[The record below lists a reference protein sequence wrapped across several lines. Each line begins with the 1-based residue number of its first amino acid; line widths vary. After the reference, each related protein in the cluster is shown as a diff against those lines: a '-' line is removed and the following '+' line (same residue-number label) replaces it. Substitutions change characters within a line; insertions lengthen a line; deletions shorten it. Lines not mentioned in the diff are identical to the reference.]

1 MKSSSLLVQPWKT
14 RREWEVI
21 TDTYF
26 HCCVLMSTTL
36 SFQVDCSREFLLW
49 LFFFLSNTVELK
61 HVKVHP
67 MSSPRSWVAWQ
78 KSVTG
83 CQLLSWTSAFALW
96 CSIIHVMNAWQQLM
110 NNHRFQ
116 LTDCEESGEQ
126 PQEETG
132 PGAAAWAQSPIVV
145 VYKQTNWLL
154 IFGNRK

>member
-26 HCCVLMSTTL
+26 HCCVLMSTTAVEN
-36 SFQVDCSREFLLW
+36 SCCDS
-49 LFFFLSNTVELK
+49 FFFYPTLLNLNMLKFIQCRHVVTSVLSCVTEVCD
-61 HVKVHP
+61 
-67 MSSPRSWVAWQ
+67 WV
-78 KSVTG
+78 S
-83 CQLLSWTSAFALW
+83 QLLSWTSAFALW
-96 CSIIHVMNAWQQLM
+96 CSIIHVMNVWQQLM